1 MGGMVMPYCP
11 NCRSEYKEGIV
22 RCVDCGAALVPGS
35 PPPVVEPKF
44 SNEELVLIYEA
55 SNAVKVS
62 IIRGV
67 LEEAG
72 IPVWETGNMV
82 KTVYPFTVGPLAE
95 ESLYVPASR
104 VEDAKL
110 ALEKALEKGG
120 DS

>member
-1 MGGMVMPYCP
+1 MPYCP

-22 RCVDCGAALVPGS
+22 RCVDCGAALFPGL
-35 PPPVVEPKF
+35 PPPVEEQKF

-55 SNAVKVS
+55 SNAVEFG

-72 IPVWETGNMV
+72 IPVWETGNML

-95 ESLYVPASR
+95 ESLFVPASR
-104 VEDAKL
+104 VEEAKL
-110 ALEKALEKGG
+110 ALEKALGE
-120 DS
+120 DSDT